1 MEFTHFDGEG
11 NAWMVDVSEKKETIR
26 EAVAAGSIF
35 MSAECFEKVRTGGM
49 AKGDV
54 LGVARIAGIMGA
66 KKTSDLIPLCHI
78 LNLTKLSVEFELH
91 EERHEIRA
99 FCTAK
104 TTGRTGVEMEAL
116 TGVSTALLT
125 IYDMCKAVD
134 KTMEIGQIALLRK
147 SGGKSGDFVRPAQE
161 KNPVAECPVTEGP
174 GSDGP
179 ASENGALEVTAAT
192 DSAAEIPGSE
202 SLGLEHSSAAEI
214 PGPESLGP
222 EPSSAETETA
232 DRSGEMTARGEEM
245 INRGEETTVRGEEAP
260 AGGMELKRLPG
271 RLTVCKV
278 PSTAEINIEKDF
290 YFIGKTDEELS
301 LVCKTEDTPVMTTD
315 RDDGWRGFRI
325 QGQLDFSLIGILS
338 ELSAILARNRIGIFA
353 VSTYNTDY
361 ILVKEENFEK
371 AMRVLAEAGYRV
383 V

>member
-11 NAWMVDVSEKKETIR
+11 NAWMVDVSEKKDTVR

-147 SGGKSGDFVRPAQE
+147 SGGKSGEFVRP
-161 KNPVAECPVTEGP
+161 VA
-174 GSDGP
+174 
-179 ASENGALEVTAAT
+179 A

-202 SLGLEHSSAAEI
+202 S
-214 PGPESLGP
+214 PGPQ
-222 EPSSAETETA
+222 PSSAETETT
-232 DRSGEMTARGEEM
+232 DRSKETAAQSL
-245 INRGEETTVRGEEAP
+245 ETATQSNETAAVGAKTVAQSKETAAVGAKTVAQRRESTDR
-260 AGGMELKRLPG
+260 GMELKKLPG

-278 PSTAEINIEKDF
+278 PSTAEIDIEKDF

-301 LVCKTEDTPVMTTD
+301 LVCRTEDTPAMTTD
-315 RDDGWRGFRI
+315 RDDGWKGFRI